1 MLPAGQSNRTIACI
15 PGLPHPGEVLRR
27 DGFGEPD
34 AVDGAVEHVAVG
46 GHAGGVDLVDA
57 RLAVSCADLA
67 GGVVIPGQVDVQ
79 PGLGDQAPGLD
90 GGDVLF
96 SGAVVE
102 QRRRRHRLQLH
113 VHGDGMPLIGADL
126 RFVRVEGVALLLI
139 RADDLLQPGHVQRPG
154 PADPRQQLVHACPPV
169 LVQCD
174 PDHLRP
180 VPQDQGDKFA
190 GTVVFVHG
198 LYPYNEKEYNH

>member
-1 MLPAGQSNRTIACI
+1 L
-15 PGLPHPGEVLRR
+15 L
-27 DGFGEPD
+27 GEPD
-34 AVDGAVEHVAVG
+34 SVDGAVEHIAVG
-46 GHAGGVDLVDA
+46 GHAGGIDLVDA
-57 RLAVSCADLA
+57 GAAVSCADLA

-79 PGLGDQAPGLD
+79 PRFRDQAPGLD
-90 GGDVLF
+90 GGDILF
-96 SGAVVE
+96 PGAVVE

-126 RFVRVEGVALLLI
+126 RSVRVEGVPLLVI

-154 PADPRQQLVHACPPV
+154 PVDPRQQCVHVRPPV
-169 LVQCD
+169 LVQRD

-180 VPQDQGDKFA
+180 VPQDQGDEFA

-198 LYPYNEKEYNH
+198 LCPIYQYREIIFTS